1 MTGYGV
7 KILGVDEIL
16 ATAQKSRPIR
26 ICKIADQSS
35 ITTMD
40 SVGAEWMENTPEAI
54 EKTSAVAYF
63 FADALQRVLGIPVG
77 IITASRGSSSIQS
90 WMTQELLE
98 EKFPEVDLGS
108 VKGEHPVRNELQDPC
123 MLYNGMVAPI
133 IPFTFKGILWYQG
146 ETNREHPQQYIRLQK
161 EYVSM
166 MRNLFD
172 APKAPFY
179 FVQIAPWHY
188 SDPDSFQNGY
198 FNEGQ
203 AQSLDV
209 IPNSGMA
216 PTCDIGSYVT
226 IHPAH
231 KREVGQRLAL
241 LALKN
246 DYGFSYIN
254 ANSPTL
260 KTATFDSD
268 KASIVFDTD
277 LMTGIVS
284 DEISG
289 FELAGEDKVFH
300 PAKAELDKA
309 NPSKITVSCE
319 DVSQPV
325 AVRYCFRNWCKG
337 NLYNTSGMPVAPFR
351 TDNWDIL
358 H

>member
-1 MTGYGV
+1 
-7 KILGVDEIL
+7 
-16 ATAQKSRPIR
+16 
-26 ICKIADQSS
+26 
-35 ITTMD
+35 
-40 SVGAEWMENTPEAI
+40 
-54 EKTSAVAYF
+54 
-63 FADALQRVLGIPVG
+63 
-77 IITASRGSSSIQS
+77 
-90 WMTQELLE
+90 
-98 EKFPEVDLGS
+98 
-108 VKGEHPVRNELQDPC
+108 
-123 MLYNGMVAPI
+123 
-133 IPFTFKGILWYQG
+133 
-146 ETNREHPQQYIRLQK
+146 
-161 EYVSM
+161 
-166 MRNLFD
+166 MRTLFD
-172 APKAPFY
+172 APNAPFY

-188 SDPDSFQNGY
+188 IDPDSFQNGY

-209 IPNSGMA
+209 IPDSGMA

-300 PAKAELDKA
+300 SANAELDKA
-309 NPSKITVSCE
+309 NPSRVTVSCE
-319 DVSQPV
+319 EVSQPV
-325 AVRYCFRNWCKG
+325 AVRYCFRNWCTG